1 MNAFLGNK
9 NDILK
14 ELNVDINIGLNEEAR
29 KLSLEKYGINS
40 FTKNK
45 ELTLIQ
51 NIMYAFKEPMI

>member
-51 NIMYAFKEPMI
+51 NIIYAFK